1 MSLSEQRYNRK
12 LFLQIPISSISQDLM
27 NPPKLPRF
35 PSSNVFV
42 AVLEGSWT
50 QTPRVGQLQHFWD
63 RKCFGVPCHVLLDFE
78 NFDILGL
85 RFLSQRCLEQ
95 RSLVLCRSKFRLL
108 VRSLFSDFN
117 TARFKRN
124 SDGSSSHDSATS
136 CIVKLLRLAPTQKS
150 VGQLCLLCFL
160 EIYSNTAMYY
170 SRLLQYHTE
179 LQCTSP

>member
-1 MSLSEQRYNRK
+1 MNGSIRTAVFVRGAINVDTEQVSLSEQRYNRK

-42 AVLEGSWT
+42 AVFEGSWT

-95 RSLVLCRSKFRLL
+95 RFPKSKVGRV
-108 VRSLFSDFN
+108 VRRISVSGRAL
-117 TARFKRN
+117 TA
-124 SDGSSSHDSATS
+124 
-136 CIVKLLRLAPTQKS
+136 
-150 VGQLCLLCFL
+150 
-160 EIYSNTAMYY
+160 
-170 SRLLQYHTE
+170 
-179 LQCTSP
+179 